1 MKKIGI
7 WNKILWVGLLLIIIS
22 QLIINFWQVLNEDV
36 GLFAITI
43 YSVVSLIGLLI
54 ILISIKKESIS
65 ITGKIIILVLL
76 LFVSAIGTK
85 SFCIVGGNDEGFF
98 LFMVLVP
105 HILMVLNLFSI
116 STFYILLFN
125 WLLKLIQE
133 SKNNQN
139 SKHLILLIVEII
151 IAAFYIFQGLT
162 DSWRPMLL
170 YVFLPVIIICL
181 YAIIITI
188 FSLNK
193 TKK

>member
-98 LFMVLVP
+98 LFMVL
-105 HILMVLNLFSI
+105 NLFSI

>member
-1 MKKIGI
+1 MKKN

-43 YSVVSLIGLLI
+43 YSIVSLIGLLI

-85 SFCIVGGNDEGFF
+85 SFCIVEGNDEGFF

-105 HILMVLNLFSI
+105 HILMVLNFFSI

-125 WLLKLIQE
+125 WLLKLIQK

-139 SKHLILLIVEII
+139 SKHLILLIVETI